1 MTKRRFGGFGEN
13 YSYPI
18 ASPGDQCVV
27 CEWVTTHLGLRCFSC
42 QLVSCQ
48 SVQWGMALASTASAE
63 SSRIRR
69 I

>member
-42 QLVSCQ
+42 QLVRCQ
-48 SVQWGMALASTASAE
+48 SVGGGN
-63 SSRIRR
+63 I
-69 I
+69 

>member
-27 CEWVTTHLGLRCFSC
+27 CEWVTTHPPFLS
-42 QLVSCQ
+42 VSG
-48 SVQWGMALASTASAE
+48 GMTLASLNSL
-63 SSRIRR
+63 S
-69 I
+69 

>member
-48 SVQWGMALASTASAE
+48 SVGGGNG
-63 SSRIRR
+63 SSLNSLS
-69 I
+69 